1 MRISDWSSEVCSS
14 DLANDEVM
22 LSTGT
27 ATSLVV
33 LNGVGRRGMAARFAG
48 FLSVNGYSSTR
59 LGDTLPTR
67 ETELLYPV
75 EQSAVAKAI
84 AAQLPFEVRLTP
96 SPKVQSITLAIGQ
109 DAARL
114 VDHLRR
120 VQGSALCWAPKSCLA
135 WSPPFWTASQIQ
147 GRRHRTN

>member
-1 MRISDWSSEVCSS
+1 
-14 DLANDEVM
+14 
-22 LSTGT
+22 
-27 ATSLVV
+27 
-33 LNGVGRRGMAARFAG
+33 MAARFAG

-96 SPKVQSITLAIGQ
+96 SPKVQSITLSLGQ
-109 DAARL
+109 DAARFD
-114 VDHLRR
+114 DHLRR
-120 VQGSALCWAPKSCLA
+120 SEERRVGQEGGMTCRSR
-135 WSPPFWTASQIQ
+135 WTQQHYKKNAT
-147 GRRHRTN
+147 HRPTRTTDQHARATIKPRAQQ

>member
-1 MRISDWSSEVCSS
+1 MRISDWSSDVCSS
-14 DLANDEVM
+14 DLRYSPEYHRQRIYVDAATLAEMANDEVM

-84 AAQLPFEVRLTP
+84 VAQLPFEVSSEEHTYEL
-96 SPKVQSITLAIGQ
+96 QSLMRISYA
-109 DAARL
+109 
-114 VDHLRR
+114 VY
-120 VQGSALCWAPKSCLA
+120 
-135 WSPPFWTASQIQ
+135 
-147 GRRHRTN
+147 